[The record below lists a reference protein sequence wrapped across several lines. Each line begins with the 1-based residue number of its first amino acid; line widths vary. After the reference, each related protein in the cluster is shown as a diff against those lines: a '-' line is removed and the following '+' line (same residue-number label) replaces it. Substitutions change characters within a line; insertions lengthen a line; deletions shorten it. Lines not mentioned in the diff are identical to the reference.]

1 MSIVNHTE
9 LIYLVDHVIDTWT
22 PLTNSNTTGD
32 GAGYTGSGQRAIQ
45 VTGTFG
51 AGGTCIV
58 EGTLDNTNWFQL
70 NDLGGTAISFTAA
83 GLKGIRE
90 DVLAVRPRVTGGD
103 GTTSLTAVMT
113 VRRNFRM

>member
-1 MSIVNHTE
+1 MTTINHTE
-9 LIYLVDHVIDTWT
+9 LMYLVDHVTDTWT
-22 PLTNSNTTGD
+22 SLTNTNTTGD
-32 GAGYTGSGQRAIQ
+32 GAGYAGSGQRTIQ

-70 NDLGGTAISFTAA
+70 NDLGGTALSFSAN

-90 DVLAVRPRVTGGD
+90 DVVAVRPRVTAGD